1 MAEIIIPSNCA
12 WCQSTRLEKRRSGN
26 ELSRVH
32 RCMECGASSTSS
44 IIVDEKALLG
54 LCRQNKKITAIKLH
68 RHVTGASIE
77 ESKAFIKN
85 LMEYM

>member
-1 MAEIIIPSNCA
+1 
-12 WCQSTRLEKRRSGN
+12 
-26 ELSRVH
+26 
-32 RCMECGASSTSS
+32 MECGASSTSS